1 MVIRFLIVV
10 LAILNVGVAL
20 WWLAPKPAAAPVP
33 ARAEP
38 GVATLELL
46 PHPQSTGAVAQPVD
60 TAMAMP
66 AKAPETDP
74 AVAVDVPAASP
85 AAAVAP
91 STTPVPAPAPPPAV
105 VQECLRLG
113 PFAAE
118 AEAKAALARLAGM
131 AERPRLHEVPG
142 KAASGYRVLIPAAAS
157 REDAQATVKRI
168 VDAGFSD
175 YFIIAQGDDANA
187 IALGQYRN
195 REGAERRLASLAA
208 AGFAATLVPSGNE
221 TPARWWIDAALAA
234 GTGAAAAMRQAGATQ
249 QQSLDCARLR

>member
-1 MVIRFLIVV
+1 MVIRFMIVV

-20 WWLAPKPAAAPVP
+20 WWLAPKPAAAPEP
-33 ARAEP
+33 ARVEP

-46 PHPQSTGAVAQPVD
+46 PHPQASGTVAQSAD
-60 TAMAMP
+60 TLRAMP
-66 AKAPETDP
+66 VKAPETDP
-74 AVAVDVPAASP
+74 AVAVDVRAASP
-85 AAAVAP
+85 AGVAVP
-91 STTPVPAPAPPPAV
+91 SSKPVPAPAPAV
-105 VQECLRLG
+105 VRECLRLG

-118 AEAKAALARLAGM
+118 VEAKAALARLAGM
-131 AERPRLHEVPG
+131 AERSRLHAVPG
-142 KAASGYRVLIPAAAS
+142 KAASGYRVLIPAATS
-157 REDAQATVKRI
+157 REEAQATVKRI
-168 VDAGFSD
+168 VEAGFSD

-195 REGAERRLASLAA
+195 REGAERRLASLTA

>member
-33 ARAEP
+33 ARVEP

-46 PHPQSTGAVAQPVD
+46 PHPQASGTVAQSAETA
-60 TAMAMP
+60 TAMP
-66 AKAPETDP
+66 VKAPETDP

-85 AAAVAP
+85 AAVAVP
-91 STTPVPAPAPPPAV
+91 SSKPVPAPAPAV
-105 VQECLRLG
+105 VRECLRLG
-113 PFAAE
+113 PFTAE
-118 AEAKAALARLAGM
+118 VEAKAALARLAGM
-131 AERPRLHEVPG
+131 AERSRLHAVPG

-157 REDAQATVKRI
+157 REEAQATVKRI
-168 VDAGFSD
+168 VEAGFSD

-195 REGAERRLASLAA
+195 REGAERRLASLTA

>member
-10 LAILNVGVAL
+10 LAILNLGVAL
-20 WWLAPKPAAAPVP
+20 WWLAPKPAAAPAP
-33 ARAEP
+33 ARVQP

-46 PHPQSTGAVAQPVD
+46 PHPQVSGTVVQSAD
-60 TAMAMP
+60 TVRAMP
-66 AKAPETDP
+66 VKAPETDP
-74 AVAVDVPAASP
+74 AAAVDVPAASP
-85 AAAVAP
+85 AAVAVPSAP
-91 STTPVPAPAPPPAV
+91 PVPAPAPAV
-105 VQECLRLG
+105 VRECLRLG

-131 AERPRLHEVPG
+131 AERPRLHAVPG

-157 REDAQATVKRI
+157 REEAQATVKRI
-168 VDAGFSD
+168 VEAGFSD

-195 REGAERRLASLAA
+195 REGAERRLESLTA

-234 GTGAAAAMRQAGATQ
+234 GTGAAAAMRQAGAPQ